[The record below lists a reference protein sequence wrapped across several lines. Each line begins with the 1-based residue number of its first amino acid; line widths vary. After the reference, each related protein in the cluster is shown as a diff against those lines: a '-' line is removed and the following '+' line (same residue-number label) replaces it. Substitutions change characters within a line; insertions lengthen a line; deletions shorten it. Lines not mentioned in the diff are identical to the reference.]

1 METSRQREIGTGK
14 RTLEIS
20 CGDSKAKGE
29 MDIKEDLRDQL
40 WRHQGK
46 GRNGH

>member
-20 CGDSKAKGE
+20 CGDTKAKGE
-29 MDIKEDLRDQL
+29 VDRKEDLRDQL

-46 GRNGH
+46 GRSGQ